1 MGCKGLCSYVHK
13 NFHIFGRIHCHQP
26 LNVVIDATNAM
37 FFFHEY
43 LSSDDI
49 IDGYN
54 VDLLEGA
61 VDAFF
66 YFLEYNNLHI
76 THIVFDGVVDWD
88 KVDEFAVRDEK
99 YLEINKK
106 VWENDLKKSK
116 DKNEKLYMSLFYEYY
131 FLKFIKKHI
140 SLDKIIYT
148 GVHAD
153 RYN

>member
-37 FFFHEY
+37 FFFHDY

-54 VDLLEGA
+54 VDLLEDA

-88 KVDEFAVRDEK
+88 KVDEFAVREDKNMEDNEK
-99 YLEINKK
+99 I
-106 VWENDLKKSK
+106 WESGLNNSA
-116 DKNEKLYMSLFYEYY
+116 DKNERFYMSLFYEYH
-131 FLKFIKKHI
+131 FLKIIKKRF
-140 SLDKIIYT
+140 SLDRIIYT